1 MGTTVISVIRGAT
14 IKRLEAVD
22 IKKLLVLIFTLPSEL
37 FPMLQRL
44 YVHNFR
50 CLENFELTL
59 KEMPSA
65 LLIGKNGSGKSTI
78 RSALEVLQK
87 ISQGIN
93 RMREL
98 EKLNLISPKDFSRRR
113 SDVPIRFEIEVLLD
127 NKLYK
132 YVLAFELPEKFKEL
146 RVFEEQLLVAGEP
159 IYSRKEAQV
168 TLYTSSQNGEAKFLV
183 DWHLVALPVIQKQSE
198 TDPLHIFKT
207 WLTRIIIL
215 APIPSLM
222 TGDSNGDTLEPKRDA
237 SNFGEW
243 FFGLLSRYP
252 AAYTQ
257 VDKYLREVMPDI
269 QDFLNEE
276 IGKDSKSM
284 IVRFEAD
291 NGNMSINFEAL
302 SDGEKCF
309 FLCAVVLAAN
319 KFYGPLFCFWDEPD
333 NYLSLSEVGHFVMS
347 LRRSFKNGG
356 QILVTSHNEEAI
368 RKFSNENT
376 FVLDRKSHLEPTLVR
391 LLSDLNVRGDLV
403 DTLIRGDIEL

>member
-1 MGTTVISVIRGAT
+1 
-14 IKRLEAVD
+14 
-22 IKKLLVLIFTLPSEL
+22 
-37 FPMLQRL
+37 MLQRL

-50 CLENFELTL
+50 CLENFELIL
-59 KEMPSA
+59 KEMPSS
-65 LLIGKNGSGKSTI
+65 LLIGKNGAGKSTI
-78 RSALEVLQK
+78 RVVLEILQH
-87 ISQGIN
+87 IGRGIN
-93 RMREL
+93 RMRDFDKNHL
-98 EKLNLISPKDFSRRR
+98 GLIDPKDFNRGR

-132 YVLAFELPEKFKEL
+132 YILALELPENFREL
-146 RVFEEQLLVAGEP
+146 RVFEEQLLISGNP

-168 TLYTSSQNGEAKFLV
+168 TLYTSHSQRNLEAQFLV
-183 DWHLVALPVIQKQSE
+183 DWHLVALPVIQEQSE
-198 TDPLHIFKT
+198 TDPLRIFKT
-207 WLTRIIIL
+207 WLARTIIL

-222 TGDSNGDTLEPKRDA
+222 TGDSNGETLEPKRDG

-243 FFGLLSRYP
+243 FSGLLSRYP

-257 VDKYLREVMPDI
+257 AYRHLQEVMPDF
-269 QDFLNEE
+269 QDFLNEQ

-284 IVRFEAD
+284 IVRFEAKNANLSVD
-291 NGNMSINFEAL
+291 FKDL

-319 KFYGPLFCFWDEPD
+319 KYYGPLFCFWDEPD
-333 NYLSLSEVGHFVMS
+333 NYLSLSEVGHFVTS
-347 LRRSFKNGG
+347 LRRSFKDSG
-356 QILVTSHNEEAI
+356 QIVATSHNEEAI

-391 LLSDLNVRGDLV
+391 LLGDIPVSGDLV